1 MDYVKRNHQIA
12 NSYYNLG
19 LEKAQIRDLSGA
31 AECLKKSLRFNKYQ
45 TDSRNLLGLI
55 YYEMGEV
62 ADAIVQW
69 VISLNLQPENNRCDY
84 YLDEIQRKPGRL
96 EVASQNVK
104 KYNQALWYAQTGSY
118 DLAILQLVSA
128 VEENDHYVKAQLL
141 LALLCIS
148 QENYIRAGKALRRV
162 LQIDRSNQKALW
174 YMSVV
179 KKNTGRAEIERQ
191 QLDHAFSHSR
201 GIGRATALALAR
213 DGFDVVVHGSC
224 RSQALQDTLEAA
236 AAFGG
241 HPRMLAF
248 DVRDRDAA
256 ARLLEGDIAEH
267 GAYYGIV
274 VNAGITADGTF
285 AAMAPQD
292 WEQVIDTDLNG
303 FFNVVQPMLMPMV
316 RRRKPGRIVVVS
328 SVSGV
333 MGNRGQVNYSAAKAG
348 LIGAAKALAV
358 ELASRAIT
366 VNAVA
371 PGLIDTGMVTE
382 EVKKYALPAIPM
394 RRTGT
399 PQEVAA
405 LIAFLMKPEA
415 GYITRQV
422 IQINGGLS

>member
-1 MDYVKRNHQIA
+1 MTER
-12 NSYYNLG
+12 
-19 LEKAQIRDLSGA
+19 LSVLITGA
-31 AECLKKSLRFNKYQ
+31 
-45 TDSRNLLGLI
+45 
-55 YYEMGEV
+55 
-62 ADAIVQW
+62 
-69 VISLNLQPENNRCDY
+69 
-84 YLDEIQRKPGRL
+84 
-96 EVASQNVK
+96 
-104 KYNQALWYAQTGSY
+104 
-118 DLAILQLVSA
+118 
-128 VEENDHYVKAQLL
+128 
-141 LALLCIS
+141 
-148 QENYIRAGKALRRV
+148 
-162 LQIDRSNQKALW
+162 
-174 YMSVV
+174 
-179 KKNTGRAEIERQ
+179 
-191 QLDHAFSHSR
+191 SR

-292 WEQVIDTDLNG
+292 WKQVIDTDLNG